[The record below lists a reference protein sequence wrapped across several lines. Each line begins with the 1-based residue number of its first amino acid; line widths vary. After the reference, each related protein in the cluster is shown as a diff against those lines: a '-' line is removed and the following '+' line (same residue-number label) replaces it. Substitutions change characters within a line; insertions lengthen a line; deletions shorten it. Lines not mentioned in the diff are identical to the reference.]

1 MPLLDASD
9 DHGAP
14 NECAAVAASHSKRR
28 GSMRRSAHPR
38 AGSESI
44 VADYALAVR
53 AESSDIATAR
63 IIDRRLIFGRRLAAD
78 DDLAAAV
85 VVRNRPRAVGRR
97 PADNLAGNVVERAP
111 LRRRC

>member
-14 NECAAVAASHSKRR
+14 NEAAAIAASHSKRR

-63 IIDRRLIFGRRLAAD
+63 IIDRRLISGRRLAA

-85 VVRNRPRAVGRR
+85 VVRRRALLSVDALPMRL
-97 PADNLAGNVVERAP
+97 PEAS
-111 LRRRC
+111 